1 MTLRFVTT
9 NPGKVREAREHL
21 ASPVE
26 QLDFDTPEIQAED
39 LGAVAAHKAR
49 AAYRHAGEPVII
61 DDSGLFVAAFDGFPG
76 PYSSYVYDRLGIERV
91 WRLAREEDDRAAA
104 FRGVVAYCDDEDFEA
119 TPEPVDRDAGD
130 RDRTERSPDARRSA
144 PRSRGG
150 DAASREATRER
161 RGQDQAGDERATATT
176 DEQVRGDEGLPV
188 KLFEGVVPGEIVAP
202 RGDGGFGY
210 DPIFEFDGRTFAE
223 MSTAEKNAISHR
235 GRTLAKFAEWFAQR
249 DTP

>member
-104 FRGVVAYCDDEDFEA
+104 FRGVVAYCDGEDFEA

-150 DAASREATRER
+150 EAASREATRER

-210 DPIFEFDGRTFAE
+210 DPVFEYDDRTFAE
-223 MSTAEKNAISHR
+223 MEPDEKNAVSHR
-235 GRTLAKFAEWFAQR
+235 GRALSKFAEWYEATDR
-249 DTP
+249 